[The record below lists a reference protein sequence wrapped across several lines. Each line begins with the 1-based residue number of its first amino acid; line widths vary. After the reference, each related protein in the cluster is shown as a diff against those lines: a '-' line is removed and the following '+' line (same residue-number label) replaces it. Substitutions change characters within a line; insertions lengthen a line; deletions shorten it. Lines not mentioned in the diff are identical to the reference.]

1 MQNADF
7 GLSQM
12 YIRLQCARAQMGSH
26 FLIKGKWK
34 RENLPISTNSHF
46 YAKNLPPQTKVLF
59 WGNCLTGQSV
69 SERNCRNASK
79 FSKFCFFGTNTKLL
93 NISNANFKTFTPVP
107 ETKQETLFGHS
118 SHQIS
123 VFRKLCKL
131 LNFTNFLKSWL
142 FFELRKAKWVCVFSI
157 QPAKSVNGWLLA
169 TYKYVSCSF
178 LKHFLFPPK
187 VRSREFDFSMC
198 PSWEK

>member
-1 MQNADF
+1 MGLCFCNANC
-7 GLSQM
+7 QKR
-12 YIRLQCARAQMGSH
+12 YRVTARNVQIRFSLVTQTFFFSESRCRKIRISSVAQIGKSSVEKVPISVV
-26 FLIKGKWK
+26 FLVFRKF
-34 RENLPISTNSHF
+34 RHLEVPISTNSHF

-69 SERNCRNASK
+69 SERNCRNATK
-79 FSKFCFFGTNTKLL
+79 FGKFRFFATNTKLL

-131 LNFTNFLKSWL
+131 LN
-142 FFELRKAKWVCVFSI
+142 
-157 QPAKSVNGWLLA
+157 
-169 TYKYVSCSF
+169 
-178 LKHFLFPPK
+178 
-187 VRSREFDFSMC
+187 
-198 PSWEK
+198 